1 MKNFFAILTTLLFA
15 SSSYSIEIVKD
26 YDVAIELG
34 KKTEKN
40 VLLVFSLENCA
51 YCDLL
56 KQDILNMKHIDDYI
70 VCVLDSREN
79 KRLTGKMQIKKW
91 PTSIVVVVGKEN
103 QGESDRLVG
112 YAGKDNYDSWL
123 KKNAKFFG
131 NTDVCRCDCEDNCSC
146 RQNGI
151 CTCCS
156 KSCDCKKQ

>member
-1 MKNFFAILTTLLFA
+1 MKFFFAILITLLFA

-34 KKTEKN
+34 KKAQKN
-40 VLLVFSLENCA
+40 VLLIFSLENCA

-56 KQDILNMKHIDDYI
+56 KQDMPNMKHIDDYI

-79 KRLTGKMQIKKW
+79 KKLTGKMQIKKW
-91 PTSIVVVVGKEN
+91 PTSIVVVVSKEN

-112 YAGKDNYDSWL
+112 YTDQEHYNSWL
-123 KKNAKFFG
+123 KKNANVFG
-131 NTDVCRCDCEDNCSC
+131 NDNTCGCDCEDNCSC
-146 RQNGI
+146 RKNGR

-156 KSCDCKKQ
+156 TKCNCQKQ